1 MFARIED
8 MSAWNY
14 VSLNELETY
23 DISVDTRHVERNV
36 KKKGS
41 SFLPTVKYFVNHF
54 VRKFI

>member
-1 MFARIED
+1 